1 MRYPE
6 AITKLIEGFEKYP
19 GIGHKTAERLAFFT
33 VNKLDSEKANE
44 FATAIMESKEK
55 IKRCP
60 ICGNITD
67 QDICEICSDETRND
81 DCIMVVEEVKDLI
94 AIEKM
99 NDFKGKYHVLN
110 GVINYQNGVG
120 PKDLN
125 IDSLIERSKKAKE
138 VILATNATVTGEITA
153 KYIKS
158 LLSDVLVTRIGYGLP
173 VGSDLE
179 YADEMTLMKALEGR
193 KEY

>member
-1 MRYPE
+1 
-6 AITKLIEGFEKYP
+6 
-19 GIGHKTAERLAFFT
+19 
-33 VNKLDSEKANE
+33 
-44 FATAIMESKEK
+44 
-55 IKRCP
+55 
-60 ICGNITD
+60 
-67 QDICEICSDETRND
+67 
-81 DCIMVVEEVKDLI
+81 MVVEEVKDLI
-94 AIEKM
+94 VIEKM